1 MNNHLAKDS
10 SVSCGSGILRN
21 TLRVNKPGK
30 LGTRPI
36 PYQAR
41 PLNFISKSNRT
52 NSSRIHTVPTHHIS
66 RHNARGLKSE
76 GALTEITDSMRCR
89 SGFTLGLQEN
99 WRIGKNEITEDN
111 FIFSDQDLTL
121 KMVTGR
127 AVLAFF

>member
-1 MNNHLAKDS
+1 
-10 SVSCGSGILRN
+10 
-21 TLRVNKPGK
+21 
-30 LGTRPI
+30 
-36 PYQAR
+36 
-41 PLNFISKSNRT
+41 
-52 NSSRIHTVPTHHIS
+52 
-66 RHNARGLKSE
+66 
-76 GALTEITDSMRCR
+76 MRCR